1 MAADFDLI
9 ALARYLH
16 ITEGQVLKLVERGL
30 LPGRKV
36 SGQWRFNPGEIHHW
50 LEDRIGAADMVD
62 LAHMEQA
69 LELAANREG
78 RAASLGRISD
88 LLPST
93 AIALPLEARTRGGVI
108 SSMVELATFTGWLWV
123 PEEMEDAIRERE
135 NLHST
140 ALENGVALLHPRRP
154 MADIL
159 AQPFL
164 CLGRTS
170 KGIPFG
176 NRQLTDLFF
185 LIASID
191 DANHLH
197 ILARLSRL
205 LSSAGFLELLRSE
218 QSPVEMHAKIAEF
231 EAELLG
237 ELDE

>member
-1 MAADFDLI
+1 MADFDLSAI
-9 ALARYLH
+9 ARYLH
-16 ITEGQVLKLVERGL
+16 LTEGQLLRMAERGG

-36 SGQWRFNPGEIHHW
+36 SGEWRFNPGEIHHW
-50 LEDRIGAADMVD
+50 LEDRIGAADEKD
-62 LAHMEQA
+62 LAHLEEA
-69 LELAANREG
+69 LE
-78 RAASLGRISD
+78 RAADRAGESAELGRISE
-88 LLPST
+88 LLPAT

-108 SSMVELATFTGWLWV
+108 KSMVELATHTGWLWV
-123 PEEMEDAIRERE
+123 PEEMQDAIRERE

-170 KGIPFG
+170 QRIPFG
-176 NRQLTDLFF
+176 IPQLTDVFF
-185 LIASID
+185 LIASTN
-191 DANHLH
+191 DAGHLH

-205 LSSAGFLELLRSE
+205 LAMAGFLELLRTAT
-218 QSPVEMHAKIAEF
+218 SPVVMHERIATM

-237 ELDE
+237 ETE